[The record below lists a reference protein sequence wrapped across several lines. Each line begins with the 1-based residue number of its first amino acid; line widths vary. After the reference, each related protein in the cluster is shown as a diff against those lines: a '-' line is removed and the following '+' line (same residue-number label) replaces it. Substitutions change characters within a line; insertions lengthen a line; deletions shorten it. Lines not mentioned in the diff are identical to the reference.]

1 MRQLH
6 LRFNFFG
13 GIILGI
19 LLALVFSF
27 FAHRVRDLGL
37 ENITFHVFLEVSM
50 TFIVFLIAETF
61 HVSGILGVVAC
72 GIVWSL
78 LRDQRISPY
87 HSRLNIA
94 LSSVWKIISFT
105 LNGIVFVLLGIQ
117 LPNAMQSTWDDVYI
131 NNLTSLGMQ
140 HHYIGIN
147 CCSSFYLGTFNGS
160 NIQESSYGKA

>member
-1 MRQLH
+1 MP
-6 LRFNFFG
+6 
-13 GIILGI
+13 
-19 LLALVFSF
+19 
-27 FAHRVRDLGL
+27 
-37 ENITFHVFLEVSM
+37 
-50 TFIVFLIAETF
+50 FIVFLIAETF

-94 LSSVWKIISFT
+94 LSSVWKVISFT

-131 NNLTSLGMQ
+131 DNFDLIGYVLILTALIVVLRFIWALLMARIFRNPLTGKRDK
-140 HHYIGIN
+140 
-147 CCSSFYLGTFNGS
+147 FNKKPLKMPLLP
-160 NIQESSYGKA
+160 Q